1 MNTSNIIYKGDLRTE
16 ATHIRSGQ
24 SIITDAPLDNQG
36 KGEAF
41 SPTDLVATALGTC
54 MLTVMGIV
62 AQRYGID
69 MIGTKAN
76 VEKVMG
82 KDPRRIAEVK
92 INIKFGNRIKP
103 DDRVRLERAAHSCP
117 VGNSLH
123 SDLKEM
129 VEFIYT

>member
-1 MNTSNIIYKGDLRTE
+1 MTLSVAYIGDLRTE

>member
-1 MNTSNIIYKGDLRTE
+1 MNTSNIIYQGKLRTE
-16 ATHIRSGQ
+16 ATHIRSGK
-24 SIITDAPLDNQG
+24 SILTDAPVDNQG
-36 KGEAF
+36 KGDAF

-62 AQRYGID
+62 AQRHGID
-69 MIGTKAN
+69 MTGTKAD

-82 KDPRRIAEVK
+82 KNPRRIAEVK
-92 INIKFGNRIKP
+92 IHIKFKNRIMP
-103 DDRVRLERAAHSCP
+103 DDRIRLERAAHDCP

-123 SDLKEM
+123 PDLKEM